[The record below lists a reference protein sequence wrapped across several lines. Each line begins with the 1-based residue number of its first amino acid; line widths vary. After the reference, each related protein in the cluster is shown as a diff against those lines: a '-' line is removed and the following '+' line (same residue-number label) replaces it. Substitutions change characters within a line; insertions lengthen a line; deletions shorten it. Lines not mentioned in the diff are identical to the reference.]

1 MPRNSLHDEINKCEI
16 RLKIANK
23 TIDILNDQII
33 YILISQMIQAKG
45 MIKDQD
51 DNGDL
56 NPRYDLLKTSKLTFS
71 QSLYFIVFW
80 LVPEIN
86 WWKEIFGPWLTLDCI
101 GVQNI
106 RSKYELYMAV
116 YDEDSRSKVWLI
128 NSKILKA
135 RVGKLWAV
143 DL

>member
-71 QSLYFIVFW
+71 QSLYFIVF
-80 LVPEIN
+80 
-86 WWKEIFGPWLTLDCI
+86 
-101 GVQNI
+101 
-106 RSKYELYMAV
+106 
-116 YDEDSRSKVWLI
+116 
-128 NSKILKA
+128 
-135 RVGKLWAV
+135 
-143 DL
+143 